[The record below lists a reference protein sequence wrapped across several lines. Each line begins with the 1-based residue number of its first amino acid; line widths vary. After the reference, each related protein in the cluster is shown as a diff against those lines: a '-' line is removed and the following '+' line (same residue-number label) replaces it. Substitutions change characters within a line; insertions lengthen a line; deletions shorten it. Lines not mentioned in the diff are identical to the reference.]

1 MSSVFEK
8 WVVLWSPSLGGLH
21 YETVQTMLEKNQLA
35 FTKGIDPGYVVIQIV
50 NNSREASEAVREA
63 KAWKRER
70 RNMDIKNEPIQGATE
85 NEPQIKAFNI
95 CERVPHI
102 ERSVLEALQQASEK
116 LEAIGVAD
124 SDETF
129 KKIRSVLEELA

>member
-21 YETVQTMLEKNQLA
+21 YETVQTMVEKNQLA

-70 RNMDIKNEPIQGATE
+70 RNIDQQPEIKSE
-85 NEPQIKAFNI
+85 NPVLPK
-95 CERVPHI
+95 
-102 ERSVLEALQQASEK
+102 SVLEALQQASEK
-116 LEAIGVAD
+116 FETLGVAE
-124 SDETF
+124 SDDAF

>member
-1 MSSVFEK
+1 MSSMFEK

-63 KAWKRER
+63 KSWKRER
-70 RNMDIKNEPIQGATE
+70 RNMDQPSKMKSEKSVIPKE
-85 NEPQIKAFNI
+85 
-95 CERVPHI
+95 
-102 ERSVLEALQQASEK
+102 VLEALQQASEK
-116 LEAIGVAD
+116 FENLGVAD
-124 SDETF
+124 SDDAF
-129 KKIRSVLEELA
+129 KKIRSVLEDMA